1 MSGNDFLQRNGE
13 LSMNR
18 RTPAFV
24 IASLTALL
32 FPGMLPAQQF
42 PGAVIWSEPNLP
54 TADSAAPSTAQLT
67 QIFPGARAVSA
78 DQLATQL
85 TDPKAHLLILPQG
98 SVIPEAAWSAISDF
112 LHRGGNLLVLGG
124 RPFTRA
130 AYRNASGWHLREYST
145 RFARTMLIDEYQS
158 TPGSEGAQFTPNPDI
173 PIELPRFSW
182 KQAFSPIIHL
192 SARDLYDRGG
202 TAGGLDVKLDT
213 LVWGVTDGRRKSAPL
228 MQIDHYSSGFDG
240 GRWVFLSAE
249 LAPEFYAS
257 PDSATLLRTL
267 ARRALQGAL
276 QFSVRPTLP
285 LYLPGE
291 PVELE
296 TIFHAATKPSG
307 PLTVQV
313 SSYREDKPA
322 QKQSATIPLPVST
335 TTVLPAASGK
345 GLYLIEARLLE
356 GTTVRA
362 IYHSAFWIRDEEY
375 LRSGPKL
382 GINSDYFTIDGK
394 PLAVV
399 GTTYMSSEVQ
409 RLYFDHPN
417 VYVWNSDMSLI
428 HGTGLNMLR
437 TGWWT
442 GWDKFCD
449 ETGRPYERA
458 LRTLEAY
465 LMTARKYGLPVQFT
479 FFAFLPDVLGGVN
492 AYLDPEAVRRQ
503 QTLVSSVAARF
514 RDVPFM
520 AFDLINE
527 PSFSK
532 HLWRMRPNYDP
543 IELVAWNAWLA
554 QKYPDRAA
562 LAAAWNVPPESV
574 SGIIS
579 VPSEQEFAD
588 RGVYAGVNSLR
599 VYDFTMFAQEKFT
612 EWVRGMHEA
621 IRVMGSTQLVTVG
634 QDEGGY
640 VDRVNP
646 SFFVSQLDFTTNH
659 TWWQNDSLL
668 WDSLVAK
675 QPGTAMLIQ
684 ETGLQR
690 ELTPDEIARR
700 TPEQEA
706 ALFERKFA
714 LSFVQGSG
722 AIEWLWN
729 SNSYMTEANET
740 PIGALHTDGTEKPEA
755 TVLRNMA
762 KFAAAASPYLK
773 SPKLPDIAVVTS
785 QVAQYSVQG
794 ELQLAAQ
801 RNAVRALAYDLHQPC
816 YIIAENQIDKLG
828 SPKLVILPSAQALR
842 ESTWQALLRYVRNG
856 GNLLITG
863 PVSRDEHWHLV
874 DRYTPLGTSATAEP
888 LTSHSVSMTGRLSN
902 PEEADD
908 THIKDELK
916 FFRTLLHL
924 NFAQQMQQLVEFL
937 HFGDGHSFH
946 ELTLG
951 TGRLFFASYPV
962 ELSEGS
968 AATASLY
975 RDLLESVP
983 IQPPFKAGQPIPEGI
998 LAYPIELQSSVLY
1011 VFASEFGSE
1020 NGTVPIQ
1027 LTDGITGASL
1037 EIRLPAQRAALVFID
1052 KHTKQIVAK
1061 YGF

>member
-1 MSGNDFLQRNGE
+1 MCRIDFLRLNGE
-13 LSMNR
+13 PSMNR
-18 RTPAFV
+18 RMLVFLLVCA
-24 IASLTALL
+24 LALL
-32 FPGMLPAQQF
+32 IPCGLFAQQF
-42 PGAVIWSEPNLP
+42 SEAVVWSEPDLP
-54 TADSAAPSTAQLT
+54 PADSAAPSTAQLT
-67 QIFPGARAVSA
+67 QIFPGAHIVSA

-85 TDPKAHLLILPQG
+85 ADAQLRLLILPQG
-98 SVIPEAAWSAISDF
+98 SVIPEAAWSAISAF

-130 AYRNASGWHLREYST
+130 AYHDATGWHLREYST
-145 RFARTMLIDEYQS
+145 RFARPMLIDQYQS
-158 TPGSEGAQFTPNPDI
+158 TPSSEGAQFTLNPEV
-173 PIELPRFSW
+173 PIELPHFSW
-182 KQAFSPIIHL
+182 KQAFSTIIHL
-192 SARDLYDRGG
+192 STWDLYGRGG
-202 TAGGLDVKLDT
+202 TAGGLDVNLTT
-213 LVWGVTDGRRKSAPL
+213 LVWGVMNGRRMSAPL
-228 MQIDHYSSGFDG
+228 MQIDHFSSGFDG
-240 GRWVFLSAE
+240 GRWIFLSAE
-249 LAPEFYAS
+249 LNADFYTS
-257 PDSATLLRTL
+257 PDSTKLLRIL
-267 ARRALQGAL
+267 AHRALEGAL
-276 QFSVRPTLP
+276 QFSVRPALP

-291 PVELE
+291 PIELE
-296 TIFHAATKPSG
+296 TIFHSAAKLSSA
-307 PLTVQV
+307 LAVQV
-313 SSYREDKPA
+313 SSYPEDKPA
-322 QKQSATIPLPVST
+322 QRESVTIALPTST
-335 TTVLPAASGK
+335 PTVLPAPSGK
-345 GLYLIEARLLE
+345 GLHIIEARLLA

-362 IYHSAFWIRDEEY
+362 VYHSAFWIRDEEY

-382 GINSDYFTIDGK
+382 GVNSDYFTLDGK

-417 VYVWNSDMSLI
+417 VYVWDSDLSLI
-428 HGTGLNMLR
+428 HSAGLNMLR

-449 ETGRPYERA
+449 ETGRPYERT

-492 AYLDPEAVRRQ
+492 AYIDPEAVRRQ
-503 QTLVSSVAARF
+503 QTLVASVAARF
-514 RDVPFM
+514 HDVPFL

-532 HLWRMRPNYDP
+532 HLWTMRPNEDL
-543 IELVAWNAWLA
+543 IELAAWNGWLTK
-554 QKYPDRAA
+554 KYPDRTA
-562 LAAAWNVPPESV
+562 LAAAWNVPPD
-574 SGIIS
+574 S
-579 VPSEQEFAD
+579 VPELISIPTEREFLE
-588 RGVYAGVNSLR
+588 RGVYVGANSLR
-599 VYDFTMFAQEKFT
+599 VYDFTMFAQDKFT
-612 EWVRGMHEA
+612 EWVGGMREA
-621 IRVMGSTQLVTVG
+621 IRGAGSTQLITVG

-646 SFFVSQLDFTTNH
+646 SFFASEVDFTTNH
-659 TWWQNDSLL
+659 TWWQNDNLL

-675 QPGTAMLIQ
+675 QPGKAMLIQ

-706 ALFERKFA
+706 ALFERKVA
-714 LSFVQGSG
+714 LSFVQGTG

-740 PIGALHTDGTEKPEA
+740 PIGALHADGTEKPEA
-755 TVLRNMA
+755 TVMRNMA

-773 SPKLPDIAVVTS
+773 NPKSPDIAVVTS
-785 QVAQYSVQG
+785 QVAQYSVQA
-794 ELQLAAQ
+794 ELQIAAQ
-801 RNAVRALAYDLHQPC
+801 RNAVRALAYHLHQPC
-816 YIIAENQIDKLG
+816 YIIAENQIEKLG

-842 ESTWQALLRYVRNG
+842 ESTWHALLAYVRNG
-856 GNLLITG
+856 GSLLVTG

-874 DRYTPLGTSATAEP
+874 DRYTLLGLPATTEP

-902 PEEADD
+902 PEEANDQ
-908 THIKDELK
+908 HIKDDLK
-916 FFRTLLHL
+916 FFRTLIHL
-924 NFAQQMQQLVEFL
+924 NFAQQVQQLLEFL
-937 HFGDGHSFH
+937 QFGDGHTFH

-975 RDLLESVP
+975 RDLLESLS
-983 IQPPFKAGQPIPEGI
+983 IQPPFTAGQPIQEGI

-1011 VFASEFGSE
+1011 VFESEFGPE
-1020 NGTVPIQ
+1020 NVLVPIH
-1027 LTDGITGASL
+1027 LSDGVTGASL
-1037 EIRLPAQRAALVFID
+1037 EIRLRAQHAALALID
-1052 KHTKQIVAK
+1052 KHSKQVVAK